1 MTTSSNR
8 RFALLEGYEALTEK
22 EGVCLREANFDA
34 LGAVQE
40 KKAKL
45 LKAME
50 SLEDGK
56 ELTLEQKEEFNCR
69 LESLREQE
77 DRNARELSRM
87 QSENRADLKSLSAQ
101 ANAASNVRKAYGS
114 DKGDRARALKD
125 RA

>member
-8 RFALLEGYEALTEK
+8 RFALLEGYETLTEK

-34 LGAVQE
+34 LGIVQA
-40 KKAKL
+40 KKAEL
-45 LKAME
+45 LKALE
-50 SLEDGK
+50 ALEDSK
-56 ELTLEQKEEFNCR
+56 ELTLEQKEEFNRR

-77 DRNARELSRM
+77 YRNARELSRM

-101 ANAASNVRKAYGS
+101 ANAASNIRKAYGS
-114 DKGDRARALKD
+114 DKGDRARSLKD